1 MKKLLLGFGA
11 LCAAF
16 SLTACGK
23 KDDDN
28 KAANYKLGMGIVVS
42 LESSKTGLAQVDAT
56 VATVVLD
63 ANGKIVECRL
73 DAVQN
78 KATIADGAA
87 TAPTTF
93 KSKMELG
100 SDYGMG
106 GKPYSPDNNGDGKV
120 LEWDA
125 QAKAFEAYV
134 EGMTAAQVNAIETK
148 KVTDESLSSFGYDIA
163 ADEAL
168 LNAGCTIQI
177 TDFIKAVYAACTD
190 EQTTTFKTAK
200 SFTLGVA
207 ATSFVDGNTA
217 ATADA
222 EGSIKMYTD
231 FAASAVVNGKIV
243 ASLNDAIQPVVKFN
257 TANEITAKTY
267 TNTKRGL
274 KDGYGMGGKPYSPDN
289 NGDGKVEEWYVQ
301 SLAFSNYVVG
311 MTADEVANIETKK
324 VTDES
329 LSSFGYDIAA
339 DEALLN
345 AGCTIQITAIKAVVA
360 KSVNNAR

>member
-63 ANGKIVECRL
+63 AKGKIVECRL

-87 TAPTTF
+87 TLDAKFNKT
-93 KSKMELG
+93 KMELG
-100 SDYGMG
+100 TDYGMSTS
-106 GKPYSPDNNGDGKV
+106 PYSPDNNGDGKV

-134 EGMTAAQVNAIETK
+134 EGMTASQVGAIATQTLEN
-148 KVTDESLSSFGYDIA
+148 GYVIA
-163 ADEAL
+163 TDEAL

-177 TDFIKAVYAACTD
+177 TDFIAAVKAACTD
-190 EQTTTFKTAK
+190 EQAVTFKTAK

-207 ATSFVDGNTA
+207 AESFVDGNTA
-217 ATADA
+217 ATTDKDGA
-222 EGSIKMYTD
+222 IKMYSD

-243 ASLNDAIQPVVKFN
+243 ASLNDAIQPVVNFN
-257 TANEITAKTY
+257 VSNEITAKTF

-274 KDGYGMGGKPYSPDN
+274 KEAYGMSTSPYSPDN

-301 SLAFSNYVVG
+301 SLAFSNYIVG
-311 MTADEVANIETKK
+311 MTAAEVSAIETQ
-324 VTDES
+324 TLEN
-329 LSSFGYDIAA
+329 GYVIAT

-360 KSVNNAR
+360 ESVNNAR